1 MSMGAI
7 FVAAVAAL
15 LSADGTLGGGVS
27 GGLKVDVMTFNIRY
41 GTANDKENAWPHRE
55 QLVFE
60 VLREARPDFCGLQE
74 ALRFQIDAI
83 RKAVPGYAEYGNGRQ
98 DGGKQ
103 GEYSAILYREDRW
116 KLDRGN
122 TIWLSDTPEVPG
134 SATWGNTIPRIVTW
148 GRFVEKPSGRAVYVF
163 NTHFDHQSQPS
174 RLKSAEML
182 SKLIAKE
189 AGDAPVIVT
198 GDFNA
203 AENNPAI
210 VHLKRPAK
218 DAEVRLVD
226 TFRVLYPEAKE
237 VGTFNAFRGHTG
249 GAKIDYVL
257 TNPWAKVMSAEIVR
271 THHESRYPSDH
282 FPVCGQIVFPAK

>member
-1 MSMGAI
+1 MSMSAM

-15 LSADGTLGGGVS
+15 LSADGTSGGGVS
-27 GGLKVDVMTFNIRY
+27 EGLKVDVMTFNIRY

-83 RKAVPGYAEYGNGRQ
+83 RKAVPEYAEYGNGRQ
-98 DGGKQ
+98 GGRKE
-103 GEYSAILYREDRW
+103 GEYSAILYRNDRW

-134 SATWGNTIPRIVTW
+134 SATWGNTFPRIVTW

-174 RLKSAEML
+174 RLKSAKLL
-182 SKLIAKE
+182 SKLIVKE

-210 VHLKRPAK
+210 AHLKRPTK

-226 TFRVLYPEAKE
+226 TFRVLNPDAKE
-237 VGTFNAFRGHTG
+237 FGTFNAFKGHTG

-257 TNPWAKVMSAEIVR
+257 TNPWAKVTSAEIVR
-271 THHESRYPSDH
+271 THRESRYPSDH
-282 FPVCGQIVFPAK
+282 FPVRAQIVFPAK

>member
-15 LSADGTLGGGVS
+15 LSADVTLGDGVS
-27 GGLKVDVMTFNIRY
+27 EGLKVDVMTFNIRY

-98 DGGKQ
+98 DGRKQ
-103 GEYSAILYREDRW
+103 GEYSAILYRKDRW

-122 TIWLSDTPEVPG
+122 TVWLSDTPEVPG

-182 SKLIAKE
+182 SRLIAKE
-189 AGDAPVIVT
+189 ASDAPVIVT

-237 VGTFNAFRGHTG
+237 VGTFNAFKGHTG

-271 THHESRYPSDH
+271 THRESRYPSDH
-282 FPVCGQIVFPAK
+282 FPVCAQIVFPVR